1 VTPANLI
8 HGIVF
13 AAYLVK
19 GLTGFG
25 PAILFISLGSLVMA
39 PTRVVTISPLLD
51 ILAGL
56 LLFWKD
62 RSLSASR
69 YWQWLSL
76 PLLAGVAV
84 GAWGLRFVPATLYS
98 GLLGIVILILGIRFL
113 LCPDQHRQTPRVTG
127 LPESPETG
135 AIIAAIISG
144 ITGGL
149 FGISG
154 PPLIWYFG
162 RRYSKTAFRKII
174 VPLFLVESCGRAI
187 LYIVFGMIQ
196 RDEWI
201 LTLTLVPA
209 LLVGLVAGNYGFKT
223 LRQDTFERII
233 GVVLIISG
241 LRLVVA

>member
-1 VTPANLI
+1 MTFASLI
-8 HGIVF
+8 HAIVF

-25 PAILFISLGSLVMA
+25 PAILLISLGSMVMA
-39 PTRVVTISPLLD
+39 PSRVVTISPLLD
-51 ILAGL
+51 ILAGMV
-56 LLFWKD
+56 LFWKD
-62 RSLSASR
+62 RSFSVSR

-76 PLLAGVAV
+76 PLLAGVAT
-84 GAWGLRFVPATLYS
+84 GAWSLRFVPADLYS
-98 GLLGIVILILGIRFL
+98 GLLGLVIFILGIRFL
-113 LCPDQHRQTPRVTG
+113 LYPDRHRKTPGVDA
-127 LPESPETG
+127 LPDSPEPG
-135 AIIAAIISG
+135 AILAAVVSG

-201 LTLTLVPA
+201 LTLALVPA
-209 LLVGLVAGNYGFKT
+209 LLAGLIAGNYGFKT
-223 LRQDTFERII
+223 LRQDTFERLI
-233 GVVLIISG
+233 GLVLIVSG
-241 LRLVVA
+241 LRLILR